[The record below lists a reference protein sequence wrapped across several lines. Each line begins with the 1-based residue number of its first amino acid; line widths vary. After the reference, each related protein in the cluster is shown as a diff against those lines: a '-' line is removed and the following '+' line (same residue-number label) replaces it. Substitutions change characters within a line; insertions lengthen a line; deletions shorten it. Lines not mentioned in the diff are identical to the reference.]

1 MQDCSARRALCI
13 TMSFWTRTTSP
24 PTPCNNSRSPF
35 VMFTPD
41 LPVLYPFQ
49 RRFTVGHL
57 LLLRLPDTDF
67 TAQTQILFARVP
79 RITLTR
85 HSTWTSPTRN
95 LRHRILLTGH
105 PQRRFLI
112 GRRPTSPWLRLRSEE
127 CTFLNQTNHST
138 KARLSRSCLPFLPIT
153 FLM

>member
-1 MQDCSARRALCI
+1 MQDCSGRPALRI
-13 TMSFWTRTTSP
+13 TMSFWTRTTSTR
-24 PTPCNNSRSPF
+24 TPCNSSHSRF
-35 VMFTPD
+35 VMFMPAQPAPF
-41 LPVLYPFQ
+41 LFQ

-138 KARLSRSCLPFLPIT
+138 KARLSRSCIAFLPIT